1 MTNDSGSGT
10 LAGEDPLWFRDAII
24 YELHVRAFSDS
35 NADGIGDFPGLVT
48 RLDYLR
54 DLGVTALWLL
64 PFYPSPLRD
73 DGYDIADYTTVNPI
87 YGSLDDFRRLLEAAH
102 ERGLKVITELVINH
116 TSNEHPW
123 FQRARRAPAGSVERD
138 FYVWSDNAERYRGTR
153 IIFQDFETSN
163 WTWDPVANA
172 YYWHRFYHHQPDL
185 NFDSPAVKQAVF
197 DALDFW
203 MDMGVDGLRLDAVP
217 YLYEREG
224 TNCEN
229 LPETHDFLRDLR
241 RHIDRKYK
249 NRMLLA
255 EANQWPEDAAS
266 YFGRGDECHMNFHFP
281 LMPRLFMG
289 LQQEQAFP
297 ILDILEQ
304 TPAIPENCQWAVF
317 LRNHD
322 ELTLEMVTDQ
332 DRDYMWRV
340 YAEDPQARINV
351 GIRRRLAPLL
361 KQRRKVELMSALLM
375 SMPGTPV
382 LYYGDEIG
390 MGDNFYLGDRNGVR
404 TPMQWTGDRNSGFS
418 RANPQKL
425 YLPVIIDP
433 EYHYESVNVEAQ
445 EANPQSLLWFNK
457 RLIALRKNHQVF
469 GRGKVEFLHPE
480 NAKVLAF
487 VRSYQDEHVLVVA
500 NLSRFCQA
508 VHLDLSLWRG
518 ITPIEMFAQTP
529 FPPIGA
535 QPYLLTLGPHSFYW
549 LSLSPKAEWVE
560 RRSEMATMTVVGTW
574 QAALSSDRVRRGLE
588 KALPGF
594 LGETR
599 WYKGKADVVR
609 SVRITDDIPMGGEG
623 EAAFHLLLLEL
634 QYVERQPETYLLP
647 IAFASGERAHD
658 LEADMRS
665 AVMTRL
671 VIKPAAEGG
680 EEVSGV
686 LYDAS
691 VDPVAAEA
699 MLALIRDG
707 RTVAGRAG
715 HVIGRASPL
724 LTDLLGEQSSE
735 LRGQLFGVEQS
746 NTSINFGGRVVL
758 KLLRHI
764 EEGANPDLEI
774 SRYLTERAHFSQSPA
789 LAGWIEYRVGS
800 GPGAARRSATIGLLH
815 QFVPNQGDAWRLT
828 LDSIKRS
835 YEWALSHR
843 DVLAEVRPAERFIL
857 SLSEEQRP
865 APVDEFLAG
874 YIPHAHLLG
883 ERTADLHLALSRP
896 SDDPDFRPDEFST
909 LHQRSLYQAVRTG
922 LSQSIDLLKRRLA
935 SMSESS
941 RAMAERLLDRRAE
954 LDERLR
960 RINSQRLETV
970 RVRVHGDYHLGQ
982 VLYTGNDFVIIDF
995 EGEPNRSIGDRRYK
1009 RSPLRDV
1016 AGMLRSF
1023 HYAAAVALQSGHERA
1038 EDFATLEPWA
1048 QVWHRWVSAA
1058 FLTAYLARSAGA
1070 PYMPSRTRDLEILL
1084 DFYLIEKCAYELG
1097 YELSSRPDWVYV
1109 PLSGLLD
1116 LMRADPSPQGK

>member
-1 MTNDSGSGT
+1 MTTDPGS
-10 LAGEDPLWFRDAII
+10 LPVDDPLWYRDAII
-24 YELHVRAFSDS
+24 YELHVRAFADS
-35 NADGIGDFPGLVT
+35 NGDGIGDFPGLIT

-73 DGYDIADYTTVNPI
+73 DGYDIADYHTVNPI
-87 YGSLDDFRRLLEAAH
+87 YGTLDDFRRFLDAAH
-102 ERGLKVITELVINH
+102 ERGLRVITELVINH

-138 FYVWSDNAERYRGTR
+138 FYVWSDTPDRYRGTR

-163 WTWDPVANA
+163 WTWDPIANA

-197 DALDFW
+197 EALDFW

-217 YLYEREG
+217 YLFEREG
-224 TNCEN
+224 TNNEN
-229 LPETHDFLRDLR
+229 LPETHEFLRQLR

-249 NRMLLA
+249 GRMFLA

-266 YFGRGDECHMNFHFP
+266 YFGQGDECHMNFHFP

-304 TPAIPENCQWAVF
+304 TPAIPDGCQWAVF

-361 KQRRKVELMSALLM
+361 KERRKIELMSALLM

-404 TPMQWTGDRNSGFS
+404 TPMQWTGDRNAGFS

-425 YLPVIIDP
+425 FLPVIIDP

-445 EANPQSLLWFNK
+445 EQNPQSLLWWTK
-457 RLIALRKNHQVF
+457 RLIALRKNHDVF
-469 GRGKVEFLHPE
+469 GRGKFEFLRPE
-480 NAKVLAF
+480 NPKVLAF

-500 NLSRFCQA
+500 NLSRFSQA

-518 ITPIEMFAQTP
+518 VTPIELFGHAE

-535 QPYLLTLGPHSFYW
+535 GPYLLTLSPHAFFW
-549 LSLSPKAEWVE
+549 LSLSPRPEAPEQQ
-560 RRSEMATMTVVGTW
+560 RRHRMHAMTAIGSW
-574 QAALSSDRVRRGLE
+574 KAALTTDRGRRALE

-594 LGETR
+594 LGEVR
-599 WYKGKADVVR
+599 WFRGKADVVR
-609 SVRITDDIPMGGEG
+609 GARIVDDLPFDG
-623 EAAFHLLLLEL
+623 AAEPFHMLLVEVE
-634 QYVERQPETYLLP
+634 YVERQTETYLLP
-647 IAFASGERAHD
+647 LSYASGDRARD
-658 LEADMRS
+658 LEADHHS
-665 AVMTRL
+665 AVIARL
-671 VIKPAAEGG
+671 LVRPSADAEG
-680 EEVSGV
+680 EAGV

-691 VDPVAAEA
+691 LDPGAGEA
-699 MLALIRDG
+699 LLTLIREG
-707 RTVAGRAG
+707 RTVAGRSG
-715 HVIGRASPL
+715 HLVGRPAAL
-724 LTDLLGEQSSE
+724 LADLVGDTQSGDLRANLLGA
-735 LRGQLFGVEQS
+735 EQS
-746 NTSINFGGRVVL
+746 NTSIAFGGRVLL
-758 KLLRHI
+758 KLLRHV

-774 SRYLTERAHFSQSPA
+774 SRYLTERCQFRNSPA
-789 LAGWIEYRVGS
+789 LGGWIEYRS
-800 GPGAARRSATIGLLH
+800 GAAGRKSATVGLLH
-815 QFVPNQGDAWRLT
+815 QFVPNQGDAWRMT
-828 LDSIKRS
+828 LDSIRRS
-835 YEWALSHR
+835 FEWALSHR
-843 DVLAEVRPAERFIL
+843 QLLAESRPPERFVLAL
-857 SLSEEQRP
+857 CEEPRP

-883 ERTADLHLALSRP
+883 ERTADLHLALSRS
-896 SDDPDFRPDEFST
+896 SDDPDFLPDEFST

-922 LSQSIDLLKRRLA
+922 LSQNLELLRRRL
-935 SMSESS
+935 SVLPEPC
-941 RAMAERLLDRRAE
+941 RPLAERVMGRRGE

-960 RINSQRLETV
+960 RMYAQRLETV

-982 VLYTGNDFVIIDF
+982 VLFTGNDFVIIDF

-1023 HYAAAVALQSGHERA
+1023 HYAAAVALDSGHGRQ
-1038 EDFATLEPWA
+1038 EDVATLEPWA
-1048 QVWHRWVSAA
+1048 HVWHRWVGAA
-1058 FLTAYLARSAGA
+1058 FLTAYMARSAGA
-1070 PYMPSRTRDLEILL
+1070 PYMPSRTRDLELLL

-1097 YELSSRPDWVYV
+1097 YELSSRPDWVAV
-1109 PLSGLLD
+1109 PLAGLNDIL
-1116 LMRADPSPQGK
+1116 RADPIPKEG